1 MKRFLIPLALL
12 ASTLL
17 SLTLPGASAAQ
28 EGSSGSYPELR
39 ARAERHFA
47 EGSFELARRLYEEAD
62 ELELEP
68 GDARWVDFRRAD
80 AAWRSAA
87 ATDQPDST
95 ALERARKALEVLVR
109 DVERPED
116 RDRLWAEVQ
125 ESLGDFHWDR
135 RGSSN
140 WYSAWPYYQQALE
153 WWGRSTDLE
162 LARGRYLAVVRRMAR
177 PHWYQPGW
185 EYGSYGNRIP
195 VEVLRNAVEIADTAD
210 DADHARFLLGQTL
223 RQVGDWSDRN
233 RAGEAFRSIV
243 EREGE
248 RTEWYDDALFHL
260 AAWLEEGGRR
270 SLNEHGGWEV
280 EYDYVGAAALY
291 RRMLAEFPRGESRYV
306 PQAQERLKRITAP
319 ELTVGV
325 GSAFLPG
332 SEVGYSLGWR
342 NVRSV
347 ELALYELDL
356 TRDVRFTHRDQ
367 GQYDWIERPDVAR
380 LELLRR
386 WTHDTK
392 DDGRHLRGSAEL
404 HLESAPGPG
413 AYLLEA
419 RAAGAGAASRALVLV
434 SDAGIVLKASGSKV
448 LLFACDAVSGAPLAE
463 ADVAL
468 WHKAYDGNQ
477 WNWRQ
482 VTGVTGADGTALFEV
497 AGNHYREEL
506 FAAARSGER
515 QAFSLGYKS
524 STWQDSQD
532 WKLYTSTDRPAYRPL
547 DTVSW
552 KVVARSHD
560 GGAYV
565 TPAGARLAYALRDPR
580 GATVE
585 EGELELNEF
594 GSGWATFETTES
606 MALGEYQV
614 RFETVDGNRRHSVG
628 GTTLFRLEEYKLP
641 EFEVS
646 VELPEVDGQSAL
658 YSMGDEVEAEVV
670 ASYYFGGPV
679 AKASVELLVYQRPY
693 YPSWRPRREFDWF
706 QSELSRPQPMW
717 WGGPGQIVS
726 RQTLVTDDTGRA
738 SFRFDTPAGA
748 TQDFEYTIEARVT
761 DASRRE
767 VSGSDTLRV
776 TRQSYFA
783 YANAT
788 HNLHRPGEPV
798 EIELRTVDANDGPVS
813 VEGRLG
819 IVRRRWVE
827 VWLDPAGREVSG
839 EALARLRR
847 GSRPFPPPATGNRSP
862 WRLKFSG
869 YEEERLESTTV
880 RTGADGSATHRFTA
894 PAEGYYQVTWRGVE
908 EDGSP
913 VAAETTVWVCDES
926 TRVLGWHHGGVELLV
941 DKDVFVAGQRAPI
954 MISVPTSDRHVLFTV
969 EREELLEHRVVHVEG
984 NVKLLTLDLT
994 EAHVPNLFLGALMVA
1009 DGQAFT
1015 DQERVIVPPVA
1026 QFLDVEL
1033 IADREQVEP
1042 GEEGELTVCV
1052 RDHLGRPVTG
1062 EVGLALVDE
1071 AVTAIQSEYAGD
1083 PREFFYGSP
1092 RPHRVTTQSSFHSL
1106 NYLRGVLDDSGR
1118 VIDERQA
1125 SAMEREERDQLQ
1137 ALGYAGEAKLAKK
1150 DSRQSGARLNERAER
1165 SAPAAEGLA
1174 MADQDGAAPMSAP
1187 AASGASGAPDVRVRS
1202 DFRKTALW
1210 LPDLVTDEE
1219 GCATVTVRYPD
1230 SLTRWQGTARVADRT
1245 SRFGIA
1251 RVTTRTQKPLMA
1263 RLQAPRFFQVGDELV
1278 LSAILN
1284 NRTEADLDVRPTIV
1298 ADGLVVVGRLESG
1311 LVAEA
1316 AGPVRVAANGEA
1328 RVDWL
1333 VRVEEPGEAH
1343 VSITAV
1349 GGDHADAMERS
1360 YPVFERG
1367 AELFVARS
1375 GKFTGDGV
1383 EIALD
1388 LPTERRPGST
1398 ELVVQV
1404 APSMAVT
1411 MLDALPYLVRYPYG
1425 CTEQTL
1431 SRFLPAVVVKKTLA
1445 DFGLSPEDAMGRVF
1459 GGIERSGPGAAHP
1472 VAGAEPSLKE
1482 LDAVTRAGLDR
1493 LTDFQHGDGGW
1504 GWWKEGDS
1512 DPFMTAYVVWGLTL
1526 AWEAG
1531 VDVERATVERGA
1543 RFLSERL
1550 VEAEQATDL
1559 QAWMLHALAKF
1570 RSTLPHATADA
1581 RFDKAFANLWKE
1593 RARLN
1598 AYTRALLAL
1607 AAHDAGREDEAN
1619 VLVRNLVNGVI
1630 SDDAPDTSVIARG
1643 SQSSHAAVQAT
1654 AHWGEDGLFWRWSQ
1668 GGVEATATALRALL
1682 AIDPDHELVAPVTN
1696 WLVRNRR
1703 GAQWSNTRDTAMTVL
1718 ALNDYL
1724 RTSDELG
1731 SAAGWEL
1738 TVNGE
1743 VVASVDL
1750 EPDELLRA
1758 PTRHT
1763 VDPALLLDGA
1773 NRIEIRRTRG
1783 DGSLY
1788 FATHAKYFST
1798 EQPIPAHGNE
1808 VFVRRD
1814 YYRIVGR
1821 PTLLAGYAYEKVP
1834 LADGDELESG
1844 DRVEVVVTIETKNHL
1859 EYLLFEDFKPAG
1871 LESVEQKSGGAFHAR
1886 ELKSSET
1893 EHRFEAR
1900 DASFDR
1906 TAVRWDEHAAG
1917 YTGRSRWVHR
1927 ELRDRKIALFLDQCP
1942 EGVWEM
1948 RYELRA
1954 EIPGRFSALPVLG
1967 HAMYVPEIR
1976 CNSAEW
1982 RVAVVDG

>member
-1 MKRFLIPLALL
+1 MKSLLLPLALL

-17 SLTLPGASAAQ
+17 PFALPATAGGAAQ
-28 EGSSGSYPELR
+28 EATSATYADLR
-39 ARAERHFA
+39 ARAERHFD
-47 EGSFELARRLYEEAD
+47 EGSFELARRLYVEA
-62 ELELEP
+62 EALELEP
-68 GDARWVDFRRAD
+68 AEARWVDFRLAD
-80 AAWRSAA
+80 CAWRSAA
-87 ATDQPDST
+87 ATDQSDST
-95 ALERARKALEVLVR
+95 AFERARQALEVLVR
-109 DVERPED
+109 DAERPED
-116 RDRLWAEVQ
+116 RDRVWAEVQ
-125 ESLGDFHWDR
+125 ESLADFHWDR

-140 WYSAWPYYQQALE
+140 WHGGWPHYQQALG
-153 WWGRSTDLE
+153 WWARSTDLE
-162 LARGRYLAVVRRMAR
+162 LARERYLAMVWRMAR
-177 PHWYQPGW
+177 PRWYQPTW
-185 EYGSYGNRIP
+185 DYGTYGNRIP
-195 VEVLRNAVEIADTAD
+195 VEVLRNAVEIAVAP
-210 DADHARFLLGQTL
+210 AEVDHARFLLGQTL
-223 RQVGDWSDRN
+223 RSQGSWGDRN
-233 RAGEAFRSIV
+233 RAGEAFRAIV
-243 EREGE
+243 EREGP
-248 RTEWYDDALFHL
+248 RSEWYDDALFHL
-260 AAWLEEGGRR
+260 ATWLEEGGRR
-270 SLNEHGGWEV
+270 TVDEHGNWVSEN
-280 EYDYVGAAALY
+280 DYVGAVALY
-291 RRMLAEFPRGESRYV
+291 RRLLAEFRRGDSRHV

-367 GQYDWIERPDVAR
+367 SQHQWLERPDVSR

-386 WTHDTK
+386 WTHDTE
-392 DDGRHLRGSAEL
+392 DDGRHHSGSAEL
-404 HLESAPGPG
+404 HLEPAPGPG

-419 RAAGAGAASRALVLV
+419 RAAGASSRALVLV
-434 SDAGIVLKASGSKV
+434 SDAGLVLKASGSKV
-448 LLFACDAVSGAPLAE
+448 LLYACDAVSGAPLAE

-468 WHKAYDGNQ
+468 WHKRYDGSQ
-477 WNWRQ
+477 WNWQ
-482 VTGVTGADGTALFEV
+482 QLTGATGADGTALFDLP
-497 AGNHYREEL
+497 GNRYQEEL
-506 FAAARSGER
+506 FASLRTGER

-524 STWQDSQD
+524 STWQASHD
-532 WKLYTSTDRPAYRPL
+532 WKLYTFTDRPAYRPL

-565 TPAGARLAYALRDPR
+565 TPAGARLAYTVRDPR
-580 GATVE
+580 GATVG

-594 GSGWATFETTES
+594 GSGWASLETTES

-614 RFETVDGNRRHSVG
+614 RFQAVDDDSRTSVG
-628 GTTLFRLEEYKLP
+628 AASLFRLEEYKLP

-646 VELPEVDGQSAL
+646 VELPEEDGRPAL
-658 YSMGDEVEAEVV
+658 VRTGDEVEADVV

-693 YPSWRPRREFDWF
+693 YRSWRPAREFDWF
-706 QSELSRPQPMW
+706 LSETRHASSRW
-717 WGGPGQIVS
+717 WGGPGQLVS
-726 RQTLVTDDTGRA
+726 QQTLVTDDGGRA
-738 SFRFDTPAGA
+738 TFRFDTPDGAAG
-748 TQDFEYTIEARVT
+748 DFEYTIEARVT

-767 VSGSDTLRV
+767 VSGTDTLRV
-776 TRQSYFA
+776 TRQAFFA
-783 YANAT
+783 HAQAT

-798 EIELRTVDANDGPVS
+798 EIELFARDANDEPVAA
-813 VEGRLG
+813 EGRLDV
-819 IVRRRWVE
+819 VRRRWIE
-827 VWLDPAGREVSG
+827 VWIDPAGREVRD
-839 EALARLRR
+839 EELARVRR
-847 GSRPFPPPATGNRSP
+847 STPVFPPPATGARTP

-869 YEEERLESTTV
+869 YEEERVESTTV
-880 RTGADGSATHRFTA
+880 RTGADGDATHRFTA
-894 PAEGYYQVTWRGVE
+894 AADGYYQVTWRSVP
-908 EDGSP
+908 EDGPP
-913 VAAETTVWVCDES
+913 VEAQTTVWVCRES

-941 DKDVFVAGQRAPI
+941 DRDTFVAGQRVPV

-984 NVKLLTLDLT
+984 NVKLLTLDVT

-1009 DGQAFT
+1009 DGQAHS
-1015 DQERVIVPPVA
+1015 DQERVVVPPVA

-1033 IADREQVEP
+1033 VADRDQVEP

-1062 EVGLALVDE
+1062 EVALGLVDE

-1083 PREFFYGSP
+1083 PREFFFGSP
-1092 RPHRVTTQSSFHSL
+1092 RPHLVRTQSSFHSL
-1106 NYLRGVLDDSGR
+1106 NYLRGVLDESGR

-1125 SAMEREERDQLQ
+1125 SALDRDERELQ
-1137 ALGYAGEAKLAKK
+1137 KSLGYSDGAMGMREE
-1150 DSRQSGARLNERAER
+1150 SRQSGAKRMNAKDAMM
-1165 SAPAAEGLA
+1165 APAAEAAG
-1174 MADQDGAAPMSAP
+1174 APMLADAEGPAP
-1187 AASGASGAPDVRVRS
+1187 SGAPDVRVRS

-1284 NRTEADLDVRPTIV
+1284 NRTEEELDVRPTIE
-1298 ADGLVVVGRLESG
+1298 AEGLALVGRLVDGSVLEGPAS
-1311 LVAEA
+1311 VRIA
-1316 AGPVRVAANGEA
+1316 ADGEA

-1333 VRVEEPGEAH
+1333 VRVEEPGEAR
-1343 VSITAV
+1343 VAITAV
-1349 GGDHADAMERS
+1349 GGDHADAMERT
-1360 YPVFERG
+1360 YPVYERG

-1375 GKFTGDGV
+1375 GKFTGEGV
-1383 EIALD
+1383 EVALD
-1388 LPTERRPGST
+1388 LPTERRPDST

-1472 VAGAEPSLKE
+1472 VTGAQPSLAE
-1482 LDAVTRAGLDR
+1482 LDAATRAGLDR
-1493 LTDFQHGDGGW
+1493 LTDFQHADGGW

-1526 AWEAG
+1526 AWEADA
-1531 VDVERATVERGA
+1531 DVERGIVERGA
-1543 RFLSERL
+1543 QFLSTRL

-1559 QAWMLHALAKF
+1559 QAWMLHALAKY
-1570 RSTLPHATADA
+1570 RSTLPHSVADE
-1581 RFDKAFANLWKE
+1581 RFDAAFANLWTD

-1607 AAHDAGREDEAN
+1607 AAHDSGRAAEAD

-1630 SDDAPDTSVIARG
+1630 TDDAPDTSVITRG
-1643 SQSSHAAVQAT
+1643 GQGSHAAVQGT
-1654 AHWGEDGLFWRWSQ
+1654 AHWGDDGIFWRWSQ
-1668 GGVEATATALRALL
+1668 GGIEATATALRALL

-1696 WLVRNRR
+1696 WLVKNRR

-1731 SAAGWEL
+1731 GAAGWEVV
-1738 TVNGE
+1738 VNGE

-1750 EPDELLRA
+1750 EPGELLRA
-1758 PTRHT
+1758 PSRHA
-1763 VDPALLLDGA
+1763 VDPALLADGA
-1773 NRIEIRRTRG
+1773 NRIEVRRTRG
-1783 DGSLY
+1783 DGPLY

-1814 YYRIVGR
+1814 YYHIVGR
-1821 PTLLAGYAYEKVP
+1821 PTLLAGHVYDKVP
-1834 LADGDELESG
+1834 LADGDTLESG
-1844 DRVEVVVTIETKNHL
+1844 DRVEVVVTIETQNHL
-1859 EYLLFEDFKPAG
+1859 EYLVFEDFKPAG
-1871 LESVEQKSGGAFHAR
+1871 LESVELKSGGSFHAR

-1893 EHRFEAR
+1893 EHRFEPR

-1906 TAVRWDEHAAG
+1906 TGAVRWDEHAAG
-1917 YTGRSRWVHR
+1917 YTGRSRGVHR

-1982 RVAVVDG
+1982 RMTVVDR